1 MNNDKGRIKI
11 MFIFLLVVIFVVLF
25 SKFTIGVRHRNEE
38 IYNKTEELFE
48 AAKCDEAIEEI
59 QKIPTFYEYKG
70 TKELLDKYNV
80 EYYECPKC
88 GMIDFTR

>member
-1 MNNDKGRIKI
+1 MNKESRLKG
-11 MFIFLLVVIFVVLF
+11 MFICLLVIVLVVSIFNSAVD
-25 SKFTIGVRHRNEE
+25 IRHRNEE

-48 AAKCDEAIEEI
+48 AGKCDEAIEEI

-88 GMIDFTR
+88 GMIEFTR

>member
-1 MNNDKGRIKI
+1 MNKESRLKG
-11 MFIFLLVVIFVVLF
+11 MFICLLVIVLVVLIF
-25 SKFTIGVRHRNEE
+25 NSAVDIRHRNEE

-48 AAKCDEAIEEI
+48 AGKYNEAIEEI
-59 QKIPTFYEYKG
+59 QKIPTFEDYNG